1 MGHAGQARCSRHFF
15 SNKRKQA
22 SVKKVKKVQ
31 KAAPLKKTISPGS
44 ILILLAGPFR
54 GRRVIFLKQLESGL
68 LLVTGPYGINGVPI
82 RRVNQAY
89 CIGTSTKVDIK
100 GVDCSKI
107 SDANFK
113 GDEKKKKDAKSESSM
128 FAAEAKKEGPTEE
141 KKSLQKSLDAPLMK
155 SLDASMK
162 LYLKKR
168 FSLSA
173 REYPHEMKF

>member
-15 SNKRKQA
+15 SNKKKKA

-31 KAAPLKKTISPGS
+31 KPAPLKKNITPGS

-54 GRRVIFLKQLESGL
+54 GKRVVFLKQLESGL
-68 LLVTGPYGINGVPI
+68 LLVTGPYSVNGVPI

-89 CIGTSTKVDIK
+89 CIGTSTKVDLK
-100 GVDCSKI
+100 GVDCSKV
-107 SDANFK
+107 DDKNFK
-113 GDEKKKKDAKSESSM
+113 REEKKKDKKSESSM
-128 FAAEAKKEGPTEE
+128 FAAEAKKEGPSDE
-141 KKSLQKSLDAPLMK
+141 KKKLQKALDEPLMK
-155 SLDASMK
+155 SMAAEMK